1 MIKKLLSLPV
11 WGLVLIS
18 LAIIAVIMVVF
29 SSLNPW
35 NPMNYFA
42 RPETVINTDRAEI
55 IKEIQSLNR
64 LETASYTME
73 KIIEAGD
80 EGNLFQDL
88 VYGDRLLLI
97 AHGQVV
103 AGVDL
108 SQVSD
113 QDLKINGSSLQIRL
127 PDTQIFS
134 TQLDNTQTKVYDRQQ
149 GLLSGGN
156 KDLESQ
162 ARQSAE
168 KSISQA
174 ACQGGIL
181 QEAATQAKTQ
191 VAQLFSLAGF
201 TQVEV
206 QVAAGQCLE

>member
-149 GLLSGGN
+149 GLLSGG
-156 KDLESQ
+156 SHHQ
-162 ARQSAE
+162 R
-168 KSISQA
+168 
-174 ACQGGIL
+174 
-181 QEAATQAKTQ
+181 T
-191 VAQLFSLAGF
+191 
-201 TQVEV
+201 
-206 QVAAGQCLE
+206 

>member
-1 MIKKLLSLPV
+1 
-11 WGLVLIS
+11 
-18 LAIIAVIMVVF
+18 
-29 SSLNPW
+29 
-35 NPMNYFA
+35 MNYFA

-206 QVAAGQCLE
+206 QVAACQCLE